1 MKLKDLLHSKQE
13 KLLSIYCTAG
23 YPSLNDLPV
32 ILHALEEA
40 GTDFVEVGIPYSDP
54 LADGP
59 TIQESNAIALE
70 NGISVDLIFDQ
81 LADYQGDMPLVT
93 MSYLNPVLQ
102 YRMED
107 FLEKCKQARVSGII
121 LPDLPPE
128 LYQRQYQDLFEGYGI
143 SMIFLISP
151 QTSSERIALINS
163 LSSSFVYAVSS
174 ASTTGKQKG
183 LQESDY
189 LKNLKN
195 LGLDH
200 PMFVGFNIST
210 ADDLALVHRH
220 AAGGIIGSAFIRHLA
235 GSNGPLD
242 ERCKAF
248 VRTVRGLE
256 EV

>member
-1 MKLKDLLHSKQE
+1 
-13 KLLSIYCTAG
+13 
-23 YPSLNDLPV
+23 
-32 ILHALEEA
+32 
-40 GTDFVEVGIPYSDP
+40 
-54 LADGP
+54 
-59 TIQESNAIALE
+59 
-70 NGISVDLIFDQ
+70 
-81 LADYQGDMPLVT
+81 
-93 MSYLNPVLQ
+93 
-102 YRMED
+102 
-107 FLEKCKQARVSGII
+107 
-121 LPDLPPE
+121 
-128 LYQRQYQDLFEGYGI
+128 
-143 SMIFLISP
+143 
-151 QTSSERIALINS
+151 
-163 LSSSFVYAVSS
+163 VSS